1 MCEASPSSPIPFY
14 RSSPWSH
21 LFAPLPFLPRRLAGG
36 VSEVGQPPSPS
47 VYYSWFV
54 VYGWALGGLGF
65 PKWLRSPVVVGIAG
79 SAHILIAIFVVAAS
93 CGGCRASL
101 RFLPS
106 LPHLFFLLLRP
117 TKSHPLPPFPPPCSS
132 DLPLPSHFSFL
143 FSPLFLLLLGF

>member
-14 RSSPWSH
+14 CSSPWSH

-65 PKWLRSPVVVGIAG
+65 PKCLRSPAAVGIAG
-79 SAHILIAIFVVAAS
+79 SAHVLTAIFVVAAS
-93 CGGCRASL
+93 CGGCRTSL

-106 LPHLFFLLLRP
+106 LPHLFFSFAPPNQISSPFLRFLLLVVRI
-117 TKSHPLPPFPPPCSS
+117 F
-132 DLPLPSHFSFL
+132 
-143 FSPLFLLLLGF
+143 LFLLISPSSFLPCFSCF